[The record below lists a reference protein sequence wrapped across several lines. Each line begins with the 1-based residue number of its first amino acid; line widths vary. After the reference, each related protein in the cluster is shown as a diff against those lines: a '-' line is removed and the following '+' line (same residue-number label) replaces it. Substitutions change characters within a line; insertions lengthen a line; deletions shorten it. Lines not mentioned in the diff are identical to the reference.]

1 MGSRAGSTMMRLAS
15 TFLQRRASRVAGGM
29 RCSIPS
35 MVATASSLDVPAL
48 PPTALLNP
56 MRALSTLPGHWFGGG
71 GVGIKYGSAPLST
84 LSGHS
89 ESTNTNVKG
98 GMTHKASQQL
108 ATELRQMIT
117 KGDRNGA
124 WKLFN
129 AARATGA
136 ADVLHWNMTLKLCNT
151 SSESR
156 RMMDEMVEAGLKP
169 SGMTYEILVK
179 QLMLEGKYEDARAVQ
194 ETEMP
199 SAAIIPTKHTESLFS
214 SYYQQ
219 TTKWSRTRLDH
230 LQGFIKSNAVEQAD
244 EFFELLKA
252 NGVANVFHWT
262 MMQGLCDTSVERCRM
277 IEEMV
282 EAGVKP
288 TFMTYNNLVNQ
299 LMIEGKYQ
307 EARAVVETEM
317 PAAGVEPNDRTQSV
331 LEKPEEDLSRMRTKH
346 LQDLLKT
353 NTPETRR
360 QAQVFFEGLTVNRV
374 AKSFQYS
381 IMLTHCDTSAE
392 QRSMMEEMAAAGV
405 QPNFVTYNILANK
418 LMFEGKYQ
426 EARAVVDTEM
436 PAAGAEPN
444 DRTQSV
450 LVF

>member
-35 MVATASSLDVPAL
+35 MVAIASSLNVPAL

-56 MRALSTLPGHWFGGG
+56 MRALSTLPGHWHHQFGGG

-124 WKLFN
+124 WKLFD

-136 ADVLHWNMTLKLCNT
+136 ADVLHWNMMLRLCNT
-151 SSESR
+151 SSKSR
-156 RMMDEMVEAGLKP
+156 RMMTEMVEADLKLT
-169 SGMTYEILVK
+169 GMTYEILVK

-214 SYYQQ
+214 SYHKQPSGAGRGW
-219 TTKWSRTRLDH
+219 TICKASLSRT
-230 LQGFIKSNAVEQAD
+230 Q
-244 EFFELLKA
+244 
-252 NGVANVFHWT
+252 
-262 MMQGLCDTSVERCRM
+262 
-277 IEEMV
+277 
-282 EAGVKP
+282 
-288 TFMTYNNLVNQ
+288 
-299 LMIEGKYQ
+299 
-307 EARAVVETEM
+307 
-317 PAAGVEPNDRTQSV
+317 
-331 LEKPEEDLSRMRTKH
+331 LSR
-346 LQDLLKT
+346 QT
-353 NTPETRR
+353 NSS
-360 QAQVFFEGLTVNRV
+360 N
-374 AKSFQYS
+374 
-381 IMLTHCDTSAE
+381 C
-392 QRSMMEEMAAAGV
+392 
-405 QPNFVTYNILANK
+405 
-418 LMFEGKYQ
+418 
-426 EARAVVDTEM
+426 
-436 PAAGAEPN
+436 
-444 DRTQSV
+444 
-450 LVF
+450 

>member
-98 GMTHKASQQL
+98 GMTLKASQQL

-117 KGDRNGA
+117 KRDRNGA

-136 ADVLHWNMTLKLCNT
+136 ADVLHWNMMLRLRNT
-151 SSESR
+151 SSECW
-156 RMMDEMVEAGLKP
+156 RMMDEMAEAGLKLT
-169 SGMTYEILVK
+169 GMTYEILVK
-179 QLMLEGKYEDARAVQ
+179 QLMLEGNYEEARAVQ

-199 SAAIIPTKHTESLFS
+199 SVAIIPTKHTESLFR
-214 SYYQQ
+214 QPEL
-219 TTKWSRTRLDH
+219 KWGRTRSLH

-252 NGVANVFHWT
+252 NGVANVFH
-262 MMQGLCDTSVERCRM
+262 CR
-277 IEEMV
+277 
-282 EAGVKP
+282 
-288 TFMTYNNLVNQ
+288 
-299 LMIEGKYQ
+299 LM
-307 EARAVVETEM
+307 A
-317 PAAGVEPNDRTQSV
+317 
-331 LEKPEEDLSRMRTKH
+331 
-346 LQDLLKT
+346 
-353 NTPETRR
+353 TR
-360 QAQVFFEGLTVNRV
+360 
-374 AKSFQYS
+374 
-381 IMLTHCDTSAE
+381 CDTSAE

-405 QPNFVTYNILANK
+405 QPNAVIYNKLASQ
-418 LMFEGKYQ
+418 LMFEGNAE
-426 EARAVVDTEM
+426 EARAVVEREM
-436 PAAGAEPN
+436 PAAGVEPD

-450 LVF
+450 LEKPEDNLSRMRTKHLQ

>member
-35 MVATASSLDVPAL
+35 MVAIASSLNVPAL

-56 MRALSTLPGHWFGGG
+56 MRALSTLPGHLHHQFGGG

-124 WKLFN
+124 WKLFD

-136 ADVLHWNMTLKLCNT
+136 ADVLHWNMMLRLCNT
-151 SSESR
+151 SSKSR
-156 RMMDEMVEAGLKP
+156 RMMSEMVEADLKLT
-169 SGMTYEILVK
+169 GMTYEILVNK
-179 QLMLEGKYEDARAVQ
+179 LMLEGNYEEARAVQ
-194 ETEMP
+194 EAEMP
-199 SAAIIPTKHTESLFS
+199 SVAIIPTKHTESLFR
-214 SYYQQ
+214 QPEL
-219 TTKWSRTRLDH
+219 KWSRMRSLH

-252 NGVANVFHWT
+252 NGVANVFHLWH
-262 MMQGLCDTSVERCRM
+262 DR
-277 IEEMV
+277 
-282 EAGVKP
+282 
-288 TFMTYNNLVNQ
+288 
-299 LMIEGKYQ
+299 LM
-307 EARAVVETEM
+307 A
-317 PAAGVEPNDRTQSV
+317 
-331 LEKPEEDLSRMRTKH
+331 
-346 LQDLLKT
+346 
-353 NTPETRR
+353 
-360 QAQVFFEGLTVNRV
+360 
-374 AKSFQYS
+374 
-381 IMLTHCDTSAE
+381 THCDTSAE

-405 QPNFVTYNILANK
+405 QPDVVTYNILANK

-436 PAAGAEPN
+436 PAAGVEPD

-450 LVF
+450 LEKPEETWSRMRTKHLQDLLERNTPEARQQAQVLFEGLTVNKVADVFHCSLMATHCDTSAEQRSMMEEMVAAGVQPNVVTYTTLLSNLMFEGKYQEARAVVDTEMPAAGVEPDDRTM

>member
-98 GMTHKASQQL
+98 GMTLKASQQL

-117 KGDRNGA
+117 KRDRNGA

-129 AARATGA
+129 AATATVA
-136 ADVLHWNMTLKLCNT
+136 ADVLHWNMMLRLRNT
-151 SSESR
+151 SSECW
-156 RMMDEMVEAGLKP
+156 RMMDEMAEAGLKLT
-169 SGMTYEILVK
+169 GMTYEILVK
-179 QLMLEGKYEDARAVQ
+179 QLMLEGNYEEARAVQ

-199 SAAIIPTKHTESLFS
+199 SVAIIPTKHTESLFS
-214 SYYQQ
+214 SYHQQ
-219 TTKWSRTRLDH
+219 TSKWSRTRLDH

-262 MMQGLCDTSVERCRM
+262 LMHKLCDTGAEQQVMMEQM
-277 IEEMV
+277 AV
-282 EAGVKP
+282 AGVQP
-288 TFMTYNNLVNQ
+288 SAVTYSTLVNQ
-299 LMIEGKYQ
+299 LMFEGNVE
-307 EARAVVETEM
+307 EARAMVETEM
-317 PAAGVEPNDRTQSV
+317 PAAGIVPNDRTHSV
-331 LEKPEEDLSRMRTKH
+331 FEKTEEAWSRMRTKR
-346 LQDLLKT
+346 LADLAKT
-353 NTPETRR
+353 GTPKARQ
-360 QAQVFFEGLTVNRV
+360 QAQTFFKALKVNGV
-374 AKSFQYS
+374 ADLFHWTLMQ
-381 IMLTHCDTSAE
+381 
-392 QRSMMEEMAAAGV
+392 
-405 QPNFVTYNILANK
+405 K
-418 LMFEGKYQ
+418 L
-426 EARAVVDTEM
+426 
-436 PAAGAEPN
+436 
-444 DRTQSV
+444 
-450 LVF
+450 

>member
-15 TFLQRRASRVAGGM
+15 TFLQRHASRVAGGI

-35 MVATASSLDVPAL
+35 MVAIASSLNVPAL

-56 MRALSTLPGHWFGGG
+56 MRALSTLPGHWHHQFGGG

-156 RMMDEMVEAGLKP
+156 RMMDEMVEAGLKLT
-169 SGMTYEILVK
+169 GMTYEILVK

-194 ETEMP
+194 ETEMQ
-199 SAAIIPTKHTESLFS
+199 SAAIIPTKYTESLFS
-214 SYYQQ
+214 SYHQQ

-252 NGVANVFHWT
+252 NGVANVFHLWH
-262 MMQGLCDTSVERCRM
+262 DR
-277 IEEMV
+277 
-282 EAGVKP
+282 
-288 TFMTYNNLVNQ
+288 
-299 LMIEGKYQ
+299 LM
-307 EARAVVETEM
+307 A
-317 PAAGVEPNDRTQSV
+317 
-331 LEKPEEDLSRMRTKH
+331 
-346 LQDLLKT
+346 
-353 NTPETRR
+353 
-360 QAQVFFEGLTVNRV
+360 
-374 AKSFQYS
+374 
-381 IMLTHCDTSAE
+381 THCDTSAE

-405 QPNFVTYNILANK
+405 QPDVVTYNILANK

-436 PAAGAEPN
+436 PAAGVEPN
-444 DRTQSV
+444 DRTKSV

>member
-35 MVATASSLDVPAL
+35 MVAIASSLNVPAL

-56 MRALSTLPGHWFGGG
+56 MRALSTLPGHWYHQFGGG

-124 WKLFN
+124 WELFD

-136 ADVLHWNMTLKLCNT
+136 ADVLHWNMMLRLCNT

-156 RMMDEMVEAGLKP
+156 RMMDEMAEAGLKLTDV
-169 SGMTYEILVK
+169 TYEILVK
-179 QLMLEGKYEDARAVQ
+179 QLMLEGNYEEARVVQ

-199 SAAIIPTKHTESLFS
+199 STAIIPTKHTESLFR
-214 SYYQQ
+214 QPEL
-219 TTKWSRTRLDH
+219 KWGRTRLEH

-244 EFFELLKA
+244 GFFELLKA
-252 NGVANVFHWT
+252 NGFANEFHWNL
-262 MMQGLCDTSVERCRM
+262 MQKL
-277 IEEMV
+277 
-282 EAGVKP
+282 
-288 TFMTYNNLVNQ
+288 
-299 LMIEGKYQ
+299 
-307 EARAVVETEM
+307 
-317 PAAGVEPNDRTQSV
+317 
-331 LEKPEEDLSRMRTKH
+331 
-346 LQDLLKT
+346 
-353 NTPETRR
+353 
-360 QAQVFFEGLTVNRV
+360 
-374 AKSFQYS
+374 
-381 IMLTHCDTSAE
+381 CDTSAE
-392 QRSMMEEMAAAGV
+392 QRVMMEEMAAAGV
-405 QPNFVTYNILANK
+405 QPSVMTYSTLATK
-418 LMFEGKYQ
+418 LMFEGNVE
-426 EARAVVDTEM
+426 EARAVVEAEM
-436 PAAGAEPN
+436 PAAGIASN
-444 DRTQSV
+444 D
-450 LVF
+450 

>member
-15 TFLQRRASRVAGGM
+15 TFLQRRASRVAGGI

-35 MVATASSLDVPAL
+35 MVAIASSLNVPAL

-56 MRALSTLPGHWFGGG
+56 MRALSTLPGHWHHQFGGG

-117 KGDRNGA
+117 KRDRTGA

-136 ADVLHWNMTLKLCNT
+136 ADVLHWNMMLRLRNT
-151 SSESR
+151 SSECW
-156 RMMDEMVEAGLKP
+156 RMMDEMAEAGLKLT
-169 SGMTYEILVK
+169 GLTYEILVK
-179 QLMLEGKYEDARAVQ
+179 QLMLEGNYEEARAVQ

-199 SAAIIPTKHTESLFS
+199 SVAIIPTKHTESLFR
-214 SYYQQ
+214 QPEL
-219 TTKWSRTRLDH
+219 KWGRTRSLH

-252 NGVANVFHWT
+252 NGVANEFHWNL
-262 MMQGLCDTSVERCRM
+262 MQKL
-277 IEEMV
+277 
-282 EAGVKP
+282 
-288 TFMTYNNLVNQ
+288 
-299 LMIEGKYQ
+299 
-307 EARAVVETEM
+307 
-317 PAAGVEPNDRTQSV
+317 
-331 LEKPEEDLSRMRTKH
+331 
-346 LQDLLKT
+346 
-353 NTPETRR
+353 
-360 QAQVFFEGLTVNRV
+360 
-374 AKSFQYS
+374 
-381 IMLTHCDTSAE
+381 CDTSAE

-405 QPNFVTYNILANK
+405 QPNAVIYNKLASQ
-418 LMFEGKYQ
+418 LMFEGNAE
-426 EARAVVDTEM
+426 EARAVVEREM
-436 PAAGAEPN
+436 PAAGIVPN
-444 DRTQSV
+444 DRTHSV
-450 LVF
+450 FVLSECPDNVDSGAEPYLMPTPL